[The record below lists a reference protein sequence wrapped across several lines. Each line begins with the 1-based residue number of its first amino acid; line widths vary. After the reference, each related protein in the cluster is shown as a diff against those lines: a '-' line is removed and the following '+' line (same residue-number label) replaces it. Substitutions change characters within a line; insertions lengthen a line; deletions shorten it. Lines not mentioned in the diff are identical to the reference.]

1 MQQTILFWQFYN
13 FFGLVNGISLEE
25 HDFLRF
31 VYFWDSLRSH
41 FPIFH
46 IGLGEFK
53 RNLMQ
58 IKSALAAAAMAV
70 RFLTPW
76 RYPIINAFIGIS
88 FYYIAES
95 MITEIDPCQD

>member
-1 MQQTILFWQFYN
+1 MEKTNYVHLLDLSVHQGGGMYGKMW
-13 FFGLVNGISLEE
+13 
-25 HDFLRF
+25 
-31 VYFWDSLRSH
+31 RSH

-95 MITEIDPCQD
+95 IITEIDPCQD